1 MEKSRL
7 KGIFLASDNRGGGDY
22 TVGRVVRLERSGEIL
37 GANFGECD
45 LGQEALSIEV
55 ILTQP
60 LATRRAEF
68 L

>member
-37 GANFGECD
+37 GAN
-45 LGQEALSIEV
+45 LGNV
-55 ILTQP
+55 ILVRKHYR
-60 LATRRAEF
+60 LRSS
-68 L
+68 